1 MRASPGT
8 VAHSYPGTLHPSRVA
23 DADLWR
29 DRRLPEAMREELRV
43 PLGRLMSGAAA
54 YRAVRAAPKVV
65 TVGDACTGD
74 LAKRG
79 RIPDVAVVDYRT
91 RRSEDAG
98 LAAAVR
104 GVGAK
109 VLTARSPA
117 ATLTR
122 ELWAALDEAFK
133 SGERVR
139 VEVLGEE
146 DLAALAAIVLA
157 PEGTAVLYG
166 QPGEGVV
173 VVTVDAAAKAKVRD
187 LLSRMV

>member
-1 MRASPGT
+1 M
-8 VAHSYPGTLHPSRVA
+8 VAHSYPGTLHPSPVA
-23 DADLWR
+23 DSDLRR
-29 DRRLPEAMREELRV
+29 DRRLPEAMRDEMRA

-54 YRAVRAAPKVV
+54 YRAVRGVPKVV

-79 RIPDVAVVDYRT
+79 RIPDVAVVDYKT
-91 RRSEDAG
+91 RRAEDAG

-104 GVGAK
+104 SVGTK
-109 VLTARSPA
+109 VLTARNPA

-173 VVTVDAAAKAKVRD
+173 VVAVDAAAKAKVRD